1 MVNLRFFLF
10 TVFIYLFI
18 ANYIE
23 ISVDFGVW
31 VYDVTNVTLVQM
43 YKQLTT
49 RKRKFKNKIIF

>member
-1 MVNLRFFLF
+1 MVNLRFFIYS
-10 TVFIYLFI
+10 IYLFI

-43 YKQLTT
+43 YK
-49 RKRKFKNKIIF
+49 K